1 MKIIFLNNYKMN
13 RMIVGNYVRY
23 KLLSNNL
30 YKISGKKQLLKTLT
44 INNHPMV
51 KETSNKNGNSKH
63 KSLKKNDKLTRKEPE
78 NIDINDIN
86 FSEIFWNNH
95 NKWKDSK

>member
-1 MKIIFLNNYKMN
+1 MN
-13 RMIVGNYVRY
+13 SMIVGNYVRY
-23 KLLSNNL
+23 KLLSDNL
-30 YKISGKKQLLKTLT
+30 LKIGGSGKKQLLKTLT

-51 KETSNKNGNSKH
+51 KDTNNKNSKPIL
-63 KSLKKNDKLTRKEPE
+63 KRFKKNDKLTRKEPE